1 MTGAVRP
8 ALLALALWFGA
19 GAVAAA
25 QSATL
30 SGRVSRQDG
39 TPLPGV
45 MVLVEQTGG
54 IEWTATDGVYRFPKI
69 APGTYTLLL
78 TLGGYSTSQ
87 QVVVIAGTPARADVV
102 VDWPLSFVETMVVQ
116 AASRQA
122 ERLIDA
128 AAAVLALDAEAIER
142 LSGQAQLPA
151 LLSAA
156 AGIQAPQSGL
166 YDFNVS
172 ARGFNDL
179 VSRRVRVEVDGRDT
193 SQPHVMGNTDWA
205 SLPQALGEFEQL
217 EFVRG
222 PGGALYGQG
231 ALNGVLSLRSK
242 DPAGSAG
249 GRARLT
255 FGELGTIRGDARH
268 AGSAGRG
275 WYFKAVGGYLG
286 SDDFSVSRDERVE
299 YAPGRLP
306 LEVVPLASDRLHVA
320 YGSAR
325 LDRHVAGGG
334 RLELE
339 GGTTYKEGPVTL
351 TNLGRFQ
358 ATDTYFPWLRA
369 RFQSPDWQVTGAYT
383 LADIDAQLSL
393 AAGTPSYQNATNI
406 QIDGQTTRTLARGRT
421 RAVAGGSFNRQRVDS
436 ANPQGVQTVFEDV
449 ETAQSGSVYGQ
460 VEHDLTPRVQLSAAA
475 RVDATTLTRTTVS
488 PRAALLW
495 EAAPGHRVRV
505 AYSDAYKAPTI
516 AELRLRAPV
525 LAPIDLSGLDAAV
538 APVLGSRPGG
548 FASVPVL
555 AVGNESLDVER
566 LRSLELGYSVVVATR
581 TFVQVAYYHNWHDT
595 FTSGLL
601 PQVGTSLGRLNP
613 DFGPYQPPSTLSP
626 VQSAIVQATL
636 AVQVD
641 VEQVDDGNRQ
651 VQEVEQ
657 VRIGRLLDEGCPHQ
671 RAGRVELHRPPDVA
685 EHRAGQRADHLPP
698 RRAVGQATQVRPGKQ
713 HRDEQDA
720 HREVHQERQ
729 GQPVDVVEVGG
740 EGVKPGDAG
749 EDRRDAD
756 GIKVLAHER
765 VALLLPSV
773 PEHLDDDHAVHDEP
787 QPIPPYE
794 GDHARGDQVER
805 EDELPGDVEKD
816 ARQRQPVGL
825 LPEAHQHDLRV
836 GERPGAKHHR
846 ADHHQRRGEIVLH
859 AAQKCRHGSLP
870 ASPRADSSV
879 PPNEVHDISVVSGWF
894 GSRNQR

>member
-1 MTGAVRP
+1 VRGIGRS
-8 ALLALALWFGA
+8 ALLALAVWLGA
-19 GAVAAA
+19 GAAAAA
-25 QSATL
+25 QTQAAL

-45 MVLVEQTGG
+45 MVLVEQTGAV
-54 IEWTATDGVYRFPKI
+54 EWTAADGVYRFPKM
-69 APGTYTLLL
+69 APGTYSLLL
-78 TLGGYSTSQ
+78 TLGGYSTTRD
-87 QVVVIAGTPARADVV
+87 VTVNPGTPAREDIA
-102 VDWPLSFVETMVVQ
+102 VDWPLSFVETMVVE

-128 AAAVLALDAEAIER
+128 PASVLALDADAIER

-151 LLSAA
+151 LLSGA

-166 YDFNVS
+166 YDFNVN

-231 ALNGVLSLRSK
+231 ALNGVMSLRTK
-242 DPAGSAG
+242 DPSRSAG

-268 AGSAGRG
+268 AGRLGDG
-275 WYFKAVGGYLG
+275 WYFKAVGGYMG
-286 SDDFSVSRDERVE
+286 SDDFAVSRDQDVE
-299 YAPGRLP
+299 YDPGRLP
-306 LEVVPLASDRLHVA
+306 RELVPLASDRLHIA

-325 LDRHVAGGG
+325 VDRHIGSGE

-358 ATDTYFPWLRA
+358 ATDTHFPWLRS
-369 RFQSPDWQVTGAYT
+369 RFQSRDWQVTGAYT

-393 AAGTPSYQNATNI
+393 ASGTPSYQSARNI
-406 QIDGQTTRTLARGRT
+406 QLDGQTTRTLARGRT
-421 RAVAGGSFNRQRVDS
+421 RVVAGGSYNRQRVDS
-436 ANPQGVQTVFEDV
+436 ADPQGVQTVFEDI

-460 VEHDLTPRVQLSAAA
+460 AEHDITPRVQVSAAA
-475 RVDATTLTRTTVS
+475 RVDATSLTRTTFS

-495 EAAPGHRVRV
+495 EAAAGHRVRV

-525 LAPIDLSGLDAAV
+525 LAPIDLSGLEAAL
-538 APVLGSRPGG
+538 APVVGGTPLG

-566 LRSLELGYSVVVATR
+566 LRSLEAGYSVVVGTR
-581 TFVQVAYYHNWHDT
+581 TFVQAAYYYNWHDT

-626 VQSAIVQATL
+626 AQSAIVQATL
-636 AVQVD
+636 GQALPPSLFAVMSNL
-641 VEQVDDGNRQ
+641 DDGRP
-651 VQEVEQ
+651 VFA
-657 VRIGRLLDEGCPHQ
+657 LLSLGNFGSA
-671 RAGRVELHRPPDVA
+671 R
-685 EHRAGQRADHLPP
+685 
-698 RRAVGQATQVRPGKQ
+698 TQGF
-713 HRDEQDA
+713 EA
-720 HREVHQERQ
+720 SSMS
-729 GQPVDVVEVGG
+729 
-740 EGVKPGDAG
+740 
-749 EDRRDAD
+749 
-756 GIKVLAHER
+756 
-765 VALLLPSV
+765 LLPSGWRV
-773 PEHLDDDHAVHDEP
+773 DLAYSWFAASVDVDSPETPLQPNTPAHQASAAVHYASERFDAGGRLRVVDGFEWVSGVFAGP
-787 QPIPPYE
+787 VPSYAVVDLQ
-794 GDHARGDQVER
+794 ARFP
-805 EDELPGDVEKD
+805 L
-816 ARQRQPVGL
+816 RQRMTVGIDVANALDNDHYEVFGGDL
-825 LPEAHQHDLRV
+825 LGRRALAHLTVD
-836 GERPGAKHHR
+836 
-846 ADHHQRRGEIVLH
+846 
-859 AAQKCRHGSLP
+859 
-870 ASPRADSSV
+870 
-879 PPNEVHDISVVSGWF
+879 W
-894 GSRNQR
+894 